1 MREESETQRSQN
13 PLHHSRRAITTTEVP
28 PEEKGVW
35 VPYQAPTPGNLFQ
48 DETP

>member
-1 MREESETQRSQN
+1 MREESETQHSQN
-13 PLHHSRRAITTTEVP
+13 RLHHSRRAITPLEDP

-35 VPYQAPTPGNLFQ
+35 APYQAPTPGDLFQ